1 MKRLQPMHK
10 FNAKTMQRVPRIF
23 FLYLSVF
30 IYNDKFK
37 PACPFLNDTHQ
48 KRQKMPKARI
58 SISRGL
64 YQALRRIPEDNSFGL
79 RLSVSQL
86 RQITATNDQFI

>member
-1 MKRLQPMHK
+1 
-10 FNAKTMQRVPRIF
+10 MQKLCKGCPEFF

-37 PACPFLNDTHQ
+37 PACPFLNNTHQ

-58 SISRGL
+58 STSRGL
-64 YQALRRIPEDNSFGL
+64 YQALRRIPEDKSFGL

>member
-1 MKRLQPMHK
+1 
-10 FNAKTMQRVPRIF
+10 MQKLCKGYPEFF

-37 PACPFLNDTHQ
+37 PACPFLDNTHQ

-58 SISRGL
+58 SASRGI
-64 YQALRRIPEDNSFGL
+64 YQALRRIPEDKSFGWC
-79 RLSVSQL
+79 LSVIQVL
-86 RQITATNDQFI
+86 QIAATNDQFI

>member
-1 MKRLQPMHK
+1 
-10 FNAKTMQRVPRIF
+10 MQKLCKGYPEFF

-37 PACPFLNDTHQ
+37 PACPFLNNTHQ

-58 SISRGL
+58 STSHGL
-64 YQALRRIPEDNSFGL
+64 YQALRRIPEDKSFGL

>member
-1 MKRLQPMHK
+1 
-10 FNAKTMQRVPRIF
+10 MQKLCKGCPELF

-37 PACPFLNDTHQ
+37 PACPFLDNTHQ

-58 SISRGL
+58 SASRGI
-64 YQALRRIPEDNSFGL
+64 YRALRRIPELKSFGL
-79 RLSVSQL
+79 RRSVSQL
-86 RQITATNDQFI
+86 HQINAANDQFI

>member
-1 MKRLQPMHK
+1 
-10 FNAKTMQRVPRIF
+10 MQKLCKGCPELF

-37 PACPFLNDTHQ
+37 PACPFLDNTHQ

-58 SISRGL
+58 SASRGI
-64 YQALRRIPEDNSFGL
+64 YQALRRIPEDKSFGWC
-79 RLSVSQL
+79 LSVIQVL
-86 RQITATNDQFI
+86 QIAATNDQFI